1 MRGLRALRHWPQNL
15 ETNSDLPMKKSDRI
29 KRARTAGLAAAAVGA
44 SQRNGRLGAPH
55 GYKGG
60 RPGNPEIKRIMHERG
75 VSRQRAHQILS
86 GWDHIAAVQS

>member
-1 MRGLRALRHWPQNL
+1 MI
-15 ETNSDLPMKKSDRI
+15 KIDRI
-29 KRARTAGLAAAAVGA
+29 ERARNAGLAAAAVGA

-60 RPGNPEIKRIMHERG
+60 RPGNPEIKRIMQERG

-86 GWDHIAAVQS
+86 ARLATNTTRYQAAVPGR